1 MGRGWVCACAS
12 ACVCRDPKVSSTT
25 TKASLEIDLEET
37 HGDYASAHGAGQTL
51 KAFATKGVRDKRAPR
66 EALIVWHPNSVVWYT
81 QSLPPVSIP
90 PEPPSMKVMF
100 FSLRRVP
107 SNKDLQSLVNFR
119 YPEYSTAQSSCPPR
133 RMSLA
138 HQDIENF

>member
-1 MGRGWVCACAS
+1 MSGRGISPMSKVTGPEVGLRFS
-12 ACVCRDPKVSSTT
+12 KSNCVIPLS
-25 TKASLEIDLEET
+25 DLEEI